1 MTSSR
6 SPVASFP
13 KVPVPSSPPS
23 TRPSDPRLR
32 SSTLEASESSILGTR
47 YLELLALPL
56 FLALASCGQPG
67 LRGPLAELRAEIQEL
82 EGSIPPEAPLW
93 PDQGDTAFNKYVE
106 DYTPRI
112 PDFIYNHVSSKLAA
126 MTEADF
132 DAAVQPKF
140 DLEEIIANPVPHRGK
155 LYRVSGRIG
164 HIAPERQKVE
174 GTNKIRE
181 VFAGTLFIGEQ
192 PVHFHVVLKP
202 DVLYLGTDEVD
213 FIGVF
218 IKVLGYPKPGEP
230 AVSAPFFMARSVR
243 KYY

>member
-1 MTSSR
+1 MNTSWTNRAR
-6 SPVASFP
+6 SSELQGPGSGHWNLGAG
-13 KVPVPSSPPS
+13 
-23 TRPSDPRLR
+23 PRLTAFR
-32 SSTLEASESSILGTR
+32 FAA
-47 YLELLALPL
+47 LA
-56 FLALASCGQPG
+56 AVAVLASCAPRGFRGG
-67 LRGPLAELRAEIQEL
+67 LDEIRAEIQAL
-82 EGSIPPEAPLW
+82 ERSIPPEAPLW
-93 PDQGDTAFNKYVE
+93 PDKGENAFNRYIE

-112 PDFIYNHVSSKLAA
+112 PDFIYTHVSSKLAA